1 MWRAQTIFPLTFRAS
16 NTRFYGFLIRGPR
29 CNRYY
34 AKKGI
39 TYAECKHENKC
50 QLPFVKH
57 RRRRTFS
64 LTWNGKVENSFITRR
79 LFCRKNS
86 LIKWHN
92 YTHILKSST
101 IILLPSSPQLNKSY
115 FLSVCP
121 NGNNFVSN
129 YSRTLFFFYHK
140 PALSSTINSFHSK
153 SFLFSVPKL

>member
-1 MWRAQTIFPLTFRAS
+1 MLRKVLRTRNV
-16 NTRFYGFLIRGPR
+16 NT
-29 CNRYY
+29 
-34 AKKGI
+34 K
-39 TYAECKHENKC
+39 NKC
-50 QLPFVKH
+50 RLPLVKYRH
-57 RRRRTFS
+57 RRRTFS

-129 YSRTLFFFYHK
+129 SSSNLFFFYHK
-140 PALSSTINSFHSK
+140 TCVVIYYQLLSLQI
-153 SFLFSVPKL
+153 FSVFCP